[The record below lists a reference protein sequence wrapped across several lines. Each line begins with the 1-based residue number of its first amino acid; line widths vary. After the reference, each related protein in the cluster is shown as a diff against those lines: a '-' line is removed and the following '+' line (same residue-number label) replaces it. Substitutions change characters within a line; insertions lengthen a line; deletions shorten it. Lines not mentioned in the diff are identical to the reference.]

1 MRGDRGQ
8 ASTEFLGMLAL
19 LLLGAMVV
27 WQLML
32 TGWAV
37 ESASNAARTGSRM
50 VSRGA
55 PTTEAERGAVAS
67 LSSPLRR
74 HARARAGGERT
85 VVRVRVPV
93 LIPGLTVE
101 DLTVRKSATFPKT
114 S

>member
-8 ASTEFLGMLAL
+8 ASAEFMGMLAL

-55 PTTEAERGAVAS
+55 TTNDAEKGAVAS

-74 HARARAGGERT
+74 HARAQAGGERT
-85 VVRVRVPV
+85 TVRVRVPV
-93 LIPGLTVE
+93 LIPGMTVE
-101 DLTVRKSATFPKT
+101 QLTIRKSATFPKT

>member
-1 MRGDRGQ
+1 MRDERGQ
-8 ASTEFLGMLAL
+8 ASVEFMGMLGL
-19 LLLGAMVV
+19 LLLAAMVV

-37 ESASNAARTGSRM
+37 ESASNAARTGSRI
-50 VSRGA
+50 VSRGG
-55 PTTEAERGAVAS
+55 AEGDAEKAAVAS

-74 HARARAGGERT
+74 HARAEAGGERT

-93 LIPGLTVE
+93 LIPGMTVE
-101 DLTVRKSATFPKT
+101 QLTIRKSATFPKT